1 MREFTHRL
9 VIDAPPAAVL
19 DAFFDADALGVW
31 WQASRA
37 VCIPRPFGSYA
48 VGWDTTEWRDEVLGP
63 LGGTLHGTVMEFKVG
78 QEFFVA
84 DTYWIP
90 PEGNPIGPMALE
102 AVCRPEADRT
112 QLLLRQSG
120 FDESSRRWAS
130 YYDIVAAG
138 WVPTLSSLKKY
149 LEDRWAD

>member
-1 MREFTHRL
+1 
-9 VIDAPPAAVL
+9 
-19 DAFFDADALGVW
+19 
-31 WQASRA
+31 
-37 VCIPRPFGSYA
+37 
-48 VGWDTTEWRDEVLGP
+48 
-63 LGGTLHGTVMEFKVG
+63 MEFKVG

-90 PEGNPIGPMALE
+90 PEGDPIGPMALE

-138 WVPTLSSLKKY
+138 WVPTLNSLKKY